1 MAVRVLLLTQ
11 WFDPEPTFKGI
22 VFARELVRQGFE
34 VEVVTGFPNY
44 PGGQVYPGYRIKW
57 LQREVIDGVQ
67 VTRLPLYP
75 DHGQSAIKR
84 VLNYASFAASVSI
97 YGLLFAKRPAV
108 MYAYHPPLTVGVA
121 AGLIRLLRRIP
132 VVYDIQDMWPD
143 TLRATGMLNN
153 ERALGIVA
161 SVCKWVYRRVDHIA
175 VLSPGFKK
183 LLVQRGVPE
192 AKIDVIYNWADEAS
206 LTAPLGQMPAAFPS
220 AEKFRILFA
229 GNMGKAQALDAVLD
243 AALLLQRRESRV
255 CFVLLGGGV
264 EVSRL
269 VERAAELRLGNV
281 VFLPPV
287 PMAEVGTL
295 LNAADALLVHL
306 RKDPL
311 FEITIPSKT
320 QAYMAAGKP
329 LLMAVDGDAAD
340 LVRESGGG
348 VVAASEDPQA
358 LVASAEAL
366 AAMDPEA
373 LAEMGAKAQR
383 HYREQ
388 LSLRIGVERFGRLF
402 KRLGAKKAFD
412 LKRMFDVFL
421 AATAL
426 LLFAAPLALLTW
438 QVSRKLGKPAFFRQ
452 VRPGREGRPFELIK
466 FRTMTNA
473 RDASGQLLP
482 DAERLTPFGRFLRS
496 SSLDEL
502 PELWNVLKGEMSL
515 VGPRP
520 LLVEYLPLYSV
531 EQARRHEVRP
541 GITGWAQVNGRNAL
555 SWEEKFKLDVWY
567 VDNRTLWLDIKI
579 LWLTVR
585 KVLVRDGISAAGEA
599 TMPRFTGSSV
609 AASRGGE
616 S

>member
-1 MAVRVLLLTQ
+1 MATRVLLLTQ

-44 PGGQVYPGYRIKW
+44 PGGKVYPGYRIKW

-75 DHGQSAIKR
+75 DHGQSAVKR
-84 VLNYASFAASVSI
+84 VLNYTSFAASALV

-108 MYAYHPPLTVGVA
+108 IYAYHPPLTVGVA
-121 AGLIRLLRRIP
+121 AGLVRFFRRIP

-161 SVCKWVYRRVDHIA
+161 LVCRWVYRRVDQIA

-183 LLVQRGVPE
+183 LLEQRGVPE
-192 AKIDVIYNWADEAS
+192 EKIEVIYNWADEAS
-206 LTAPLGQMPAAFPS
+206 LTTPQGKLPANFPPPD
-220 AEKFRILFA
+220 KFRIVFA
-229 GNMGKAQALDAVLD
+229 GNMGKAQALDAVLN
-243 AALLLQRRESRV
+243 AAVLLQHRGSAV

-264 EVSRL
+264 EATRL
-269 VERAAELRLGNV
+269 EERAAELSLGNV

-287 PMAEVGTL
+287 PMTEVGTSL
-295 LNAADALLVHL
+295 KAADALLVHL

-320 QAYMAAGKP
+320 QAYMAVGKP

-340 LVRESGGG
+340 LIREARGG
-348 VVAASEDPQA
+348 VIASSEDPQG
-358 LVASAEAL
+358 L
-366 AAMDPEA
+366 AAAAESLASMRPEA
-373 LAEMGAKAQR
+373 LASMGARAQR
-383 HYREQ
+383 HYNEH
-388 LSLRIGVERFGRLF
+388 LSLQVGVERFGALF
-402 KRLGAKKAFD
+402 KRVGTPKVFD
-412 LKRMFDVFL
+412 LKRVFDFSV
-421 AATAL
+421 AAAAL
-426 LLFAAPLALLTW
+426 VLLTPPLGFLTW
-438 QVSRKLGKPAFFRQ
+438 RVRRKFGKPAFFRQ
-452 VRPGREGRPFELIK
+452 MRPGLGGRPFEMVK
-466 FRTMTNA
+466 FRTMADA
-473 RDASGQLLP
+473 RDANGRLLP

-502 PELWNVLKGEMSL
+502 PELWNVLKGDMSL

-520 LLVEYLPLYSV
+520 LLMEYLPLYSK

-555 SWEEKFKLDVWY
+555 SWDEKFKFDVWY
-567 VDNRTLWLDIKI
+567 VDNRTMWLDIKI

-585 KVLVRDGISAAGEA
+585 KVLVRDGISAEGDA
-599 TMPRFTGSSV
+599 TMPRFTGPSP
-609 AASRGGE
+609 APHGRGD

>member
-1 MAVRVLLLTQ
+1 MAIRVLLLTQ

-44 PGGQVYPGYRIKW
+44 PGGKVYPGYRIKW

-75 DHGQSAIKR
+75 DHGQSVVKR
-84 VLNYASFAASVSI
+84 VLNYASFAASALV
-97 YGLLFAKRPAV
+97 YGLFFARRPAV
-108 MYAYHPPLTVGVA
+108 MYAYHPPLTAGVA

-161 SVCKWVYRRVDHIA
+161 SVCSWVYRRVDHIA

-183 LLVQRGVPE
+183 LLMQRGVPE

-206 LTAPLGQMPAAFPS
+206 LGAPHGQLPAAFPT

-229 GNMGKAQALDAVLD
+229 GNMGKAQALDTVLNAAVL
-243 AALLLQRRESRV
+243 LQQRGSRV

-287 PMAEVGTL
+287 PMAEVGIL
-295 LNAADALLVHL
+295 LEAADALLVHL

-348 VVAASEDPQA
+348 VIAASEEPRVLA
-358 LVASAEAL
+358 ASAEAL
-366 AAMDPEA
+366 AAMAPEA
-373 LAEMGAKAQR
+373 LADMGAKARR
-383 HYREQ
+383 HYREH
-388 LSLRIGVERFGRLF
+388 LSLQIGVERFGALF
-402 KRLGAKKAFD
+402 KGLGAARTFD
-412 LKRMFDVFL
+412 VKRVLDVFL
-421 AATAL
+421 AAAAL
-426 LLFAAPLALLTW
+426 LLLAVPLAFLTW
-438 QVSRKLGKPAFFRQ
+438 QVNRKLGKPAFFRQ
-452 VRPGREGRPFELIK
+452 VRPGRGGRSFELLK

-473 RDASGQLLP
+473 RDASGKLLP

-502 PELWNVLKGEMSL
+502 PELWNVLRGEMSL

-520 LLVEYLPLYSV
+520 LLTEYLPLYTS
-531 EQARRHEVRP
+531 EQARRHDVRP

-585 KVLVRDGISAAGEA
+585 KVLMRDGISAAGEA
-599 TMPRFTGSSV
+599 TMPRFTGS
-609 AASRGGE
+609 AAVSRGGD